1 MKSIKDVDAIIKKNG
16 IVVID
21 NITSMPSYNEPYISQ
36 NLVYAICHSGYSSG
50 SYDTQSVHFSPMDV
64 AMIYPRHAI
73 SANDTSD
80 DFLVTLVVVSDEVFK
95 IIASQQIFRNRFRYE
110 LSPCFKLAQ
119 SQFSDVMKIVEALSV
134 IDKSGL
140 NSRNLL
146 MVDLLDVLVELTD
159 HFREQNET
167 DEQPASTRLSQR
179 LYDAIADNFR
189 QHRDVDFY
197 ADLFC
202 LSSKHFSTVVKQET
216 GMPASHWIQQ
226 YIIIQAKQMLR
237 KNLFATIQEVA
248 YDLGFADQTSFC
260 RYFKRETGMTP
271 MEYRK
276 QVHAG

>member
-36 NLVYAICHSGYSSG
+36 NLVYAICHAGHSSG
-50 SYDTQSVHFSPMDV
+50 SYDTQSVHFSPLDV
-64 AMIYPRHAI
+64 AMIYPRHAV
-73 SANDTSD
+73 STTDTSD

-95 IIASQQIFRNRFRYE
+95 VIAPQQIFRNRFRYE

-159 HFREQNET
+159 YFREQNET
-167 DEQPASTRLSQR
+167 DEQPATTRLSQR